1 MAEITASPL
10 KMLFTP
16 PENRL
21 RLLLEGGQASCE
33 VVLPDQR
40 KLTFGPAPYAFRL
53 VYHSWKPLRGLIDE
67 FSFIRSYIEGEFDI
81 EGDLM
86 SLCEARVRLKDMP
99 RLGGVLRFITDLF
112 VRPATTVNRGAI
124 KWHYSFGDDFY
135 HSFIDTDHHFYSHG
149 IFHSDNESIEQASE
163 NKLAQIFEA
172 LDLKPGMHLLDIG
185 GGWGPIVNYCS
196 RRGVKVT
203 ALTIAPD
210 SHTYIT
216 KLIERNSY
224 DAKVILEDF
233 LEHRPAQPYD
243 AIVILGVI
251 EHIPRYR
258 RFAGRVWE
266 CLKPGG
272 KLYLDA
278 SATREKYDLSNFSK
292 TYIFPGAHS
301 FMCLQDVIQELLYH
315 GLDVLRVRDETR
327 DYELTALEWARRFD
341 AKRDQ
346 IISRWGDAVYRA
358 FRVYL
363 WSGCFALRIREMQ
376 AYHLVARRGSDPG
389 PRPNVMQ
396 RAKSFVT
403 SLR

>member
-1 MAEITASPL
+1 MAEIATGPL
-10 KMLFTP
+10 RLLFTR

-21 RLLLEGGQASCE
+21 RLLLEGGEASCE

-53 VYHSWKPLRGLIDE
+53 IFHSWKPLRRLIDE
-67 FSFIRSYIEGEFDI
+67 FSFVRSYIEGEFDI

-86 SLCEARVRLKDMP
+86 SLFEVRDRLKDMT
-99 RLGGVLRFITDLF
+99 RLGGVFRFIADLF
-112 VRPATTVNRGAI
+112 VRSAAAVNRGAI

-135 HSFIDTDHHFYSHG
+135 LSFIDTDHHFYSHG

-163 NKLAQIFEA
+163 NKLGQMFEA

-185 GGWGPIVNYCS
+185 GGWGPVVAYCA

-203 ALTIAPD
+203 TLTIAPD
-210 SHTYIT
+210 SHAYIT
-216 KLIERNSY
+216 KLIERHNY

-233 LEHRPAQPYD
+233 LEHRPAKPYD
-243 AIVILGVI
+243 AIVIFGVI

-278 SATREKYDLSNFSK
+278 SAAFEKYDISNFTK
-292 TYIFPGAHS
+292 TYIWRGTHS

-327 DYELTALEWARRFD
+327 DYELTMLEWARRFE
-341 AKRDQ
+341 ARRDE
-346 IISRWGDAVYRA
+346 IIERWGDAVYRA

-363 WSGCFALRIREMQ
+363 WSGCFALRVREVQ
-376 AYHLVARRGSDPG
+376 AYHLVARRRSDPG
-389 PRPNVMQ
+389 PRPGVMQ
-396 RAKSFVT
+396 RAKSFVAG
-403 SLR
+403 LR